1 MGRAP
6 RQSAARIIT
15 RESVRNIRPGQFM
28 RDIVGE
34 LKKVTWPSREETFRL
49 TGIVLAISLA
59 VGLLLGL
66 LDFGFS
72 RFLGVTIFGD

>member
-1 MGRAP
+1 
-6 RQSAARIIT
+6 
-15 RESVRNIRPGQFM
+15 M

-34 LKKVTWPSREETFRL
+34 LQKVTWPSREETFRL

-72 RFLGVTIFGD
+72 RFLGVTIFGG